1 MTKQLSKLGLDLESA
16 KKRRSSP
23 FVRAPPLLLGDLR
36 AECCCL
42 VVAECLS
49 HWLVWNSASGFEVWC
64 GFLKLLAGSGVGCC
78 CCHM

>member
-1 MTKQLSKLGLDLESA
+1 MTKQLSYGLDLGSA
-16 KKRRSSP
+16 KEDPSMFGLR
-23 FVRAPPLLLGDLR
+23 LELYLR

-49 HWLVWNSASGFEVWC
+49 HWLVWNSTSGFEVWC
-64 GFLKLLAGSGVGCC
+64 GFLKLLAGSSVGCC